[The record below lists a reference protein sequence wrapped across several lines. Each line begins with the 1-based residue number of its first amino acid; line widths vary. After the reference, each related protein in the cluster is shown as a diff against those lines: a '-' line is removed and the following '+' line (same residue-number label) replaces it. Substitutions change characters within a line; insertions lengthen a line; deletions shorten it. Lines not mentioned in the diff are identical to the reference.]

1 MALENPPGA
10 IGFATRVQHDAGD
23 LFPISAVG
31 VRIQEPQLHDQMLA
45 VLRRQRS
52 LGRRRVVDTGIE
64 RQQGRVSG
72 EFQPSSP
79 RSGYLQFRDE
89 APGRR
94 ARHRAVGLAGCHG
107 C

>member
-1 MALENPPGA
+1 MALESPPGA
-10 IGFATRVQHDAGD
+10 IGFATMVQLQHDAGD

-64 RQQGRVSG
+64 RQQGRIPG
-72 EFQPSSP
+72 EFQPSTLERLFTVS
-79 RSGYLQFRDE
+79 
-89 APGRR
+89 
-94 ARHRAVGLAGCHG
+94 
-107 C
+107 